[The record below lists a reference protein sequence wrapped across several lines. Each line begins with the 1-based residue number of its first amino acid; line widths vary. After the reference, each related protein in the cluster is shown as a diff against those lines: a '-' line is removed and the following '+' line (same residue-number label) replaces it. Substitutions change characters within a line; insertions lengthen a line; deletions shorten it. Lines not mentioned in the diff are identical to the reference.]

1 MKTLN
6 QDYRRPTGY
15 PLGDGLL
22 SKITALAIIIAH
34 RYFIKRIIQN
44 FFDNLFCSHTLLKK

>member
-1 MKTLN
+1 MN

-44 FFDNLFCSHTLLKK
+44 SLIIYFVRTLC

>member
-44 FFDNLFCSHTLLKK
+44 FLIIYFVRTLC